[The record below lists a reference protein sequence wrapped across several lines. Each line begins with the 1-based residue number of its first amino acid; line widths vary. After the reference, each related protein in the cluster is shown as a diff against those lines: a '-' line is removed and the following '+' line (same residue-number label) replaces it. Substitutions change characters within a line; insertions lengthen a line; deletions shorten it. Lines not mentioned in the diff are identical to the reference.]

1 MHRLIPPT
9 KNDACEPIKLLEPH
23 RRRRVERHEAHDG
36 RLDVRRR
43 TEVVPA
49 YAHHQVDFRV
59 ELHVRGE
66 ARPERGA
73 GLRDE
78 AQRELALEHQDCGA
92 EERAVREEAE
102 DERGGDLVGRVGDA
116 DVEVGQ
122 LCFHKVADDDL
133 ESTLLGP
140 LKKRKGVFFYI
151 RRRGFVDG
159 WGTYLPW
166 TRFVSSAAMR
176 GSISTAVQCFALS
189 SMSTVRFPVP
199 GPTSRTLSV
208 GRRLAWIA
216 KVRARIGIL
225 IEKQKK
231 PSLRFYGYS
240 TSAFTYT
247 DKKSDILPSY
257 RWIFE
262 DVLTKSFRVKYGI
275 SNGRRRW
282 LPMTF

>member
-9 KNDACEPIKLLEPH
+9 KNDAREPIKLLEPH
-23 RRRRVERHEAHDG
+23 RRWRVERHEAHDG

-43 TEVVPA
+43 AEIVPA
-49 YAHHQVDFRV
+49 DAHYVVYLRV

-78 AQRELALEHQDCGA
+78 AQCELALEHQDCGA

-102 DERGGDLVGRVGDA
+102 DERGRDLVGRVGDA

-122 LCFHKVADDDL
+122 LCLHKVADDDF
-133 ESTLLGP
+133 ESALLGP
-140 LKKRKGVFFYI
+140 LEERALVKKM
-151 RRRGFVDG
+151 RREGASGMDG
-159 WGTYLPW
+159 RTYLPW

-189 SMSTVRFPVP
+189 SISTVRFPVP

-208 GRRLAWIA
+208 GRRLAWIV
-216 KVRARIGIL
+216 KVRARI
-225 IEKQKK
+225 E
-231 PSLRFYGYS
+231 Y
-240 TSAFTYT
+240 
-247 DKKSDILPSY
+247 
-257 RWIFE
+257 
-262 DVLTKSFRVKYGI
+262 
-275 SNGRRRW
+275 RRRRKT
-282 LPMTF
+282 TFSTILGV

>member
-9 KNDACEPIKLLEPH
+9 KNDAREPIKLLEPH

-140 LKKRKGVFFYI
+140 LKKRKGVFFLHSVEGVRGWVGDVLALDALCELCGHAGVHLHRCAVLCLVQYEHRQVSRTWADFEDLI
-151 RRRGFVDG
+151 RRAEVGLDCQSKSPHRNTDRETKQTF
-159 WGTYLPW
+159 
-166 TRFVSSAAMR
+166 
-176 GSISTAVQCFALS
+176 STILWVQH
-189 SMSTVRFPVP
+189 
-199 GPTSRTLSV
+199 LSV
-208 GRRLAWIA
+208 YIHRQ
-216 KVRARIGIL
+216 
-225 IEKQKK
+225 E
-231 PSLRFYGYS
+231 
-240 TSAFTYT
+240 
-247 DKKSDILPSY
+247 
-257 RWIFE
+257 E
-262 DVLTKSFRVKYGI
+262 
-275 SNGRRRW
+275 
-282 LPMTF
+282 